1 MALGLCAG
9 VNYTVTI
16 TDGNGCDTTVA
27 FTVPAFVPIE
37 PVLSLSPATCSN
49 TCDGSAT
56 VLSVAGGIA
65 PYTYFW
71 EPEPANGQGDPLAT
85 GLCPGSYLLTVGDV
99 NGCDTTVSFVITAP
113 APIDPQPT
121 ITLHLIHIS

>member
-1 MALGLCAG
+1 MAPIGGSGTYSYLWLPAPGTGPDTASVALGLCAG

-71 EPEPANGQGDPLAT
+71 EPEPANGQRAIPWQRDCAPE
-85 GLCPGSYLLTVGDV
+85 
-99 NGCDTTVSFVITAP
+99 VI
-113 APIDPQPT
+113 
-121 ITLHLIHIS
+121 SSRWGM